1 MHHLAISFLKTH
13 CLMIFWGWWV
23 FRFCLC
29 FWICVHPSTL
39 SPLTTYSI
47 CEARW
52 PSPWDSDNTQS
63 VLSNPQIYKYIQ
75 NLSVRGISRDF
86 QQNLR
91 WIFAP
96 NICPNW
102 LVDNYYR
109 QRECPQK
116 CQQLKCSKFYQ
127 LLWRIHAFSM
137 DIAQMYPC
145 KIFFLKCI
153 LANLFFRC
161 IRTRCISWNLFLQI
175 HSSLVKCGSWIPWVK
190 LSWGSI

>member
-1 MHHLAISFLKTH
+1 MYTL
-13 CLMIFWGWWV
+13 
-23 FRFCLC
+23 FRFCLYFC
-29 FWICVHPSTL
+29 IYVHPSTL

-75 NLSVRGISRDF
+75 HLSARGISGDF
-86 QQNLR
+86 QQNLW

-116 CQQLKCSKFYQ
+116 CQQLKSSKLSKFYQ
-127 LLWRIHAFSM
+127 LLSPTHAFSLA
-137 DIAQMYPC
+137 IAQMYSC

-153 LANLFFRC
+153 LANLFLRC
-161 IRTRCISWNLFLQI
+161 IRARCISWNVFFQI
-175 HSSLVKCGSWIPWVK
+175 HSSDVSVQDVFLEMYSCKFILPW
-190 LSWGSI
+190 

>member
-1 MHHLAISFLKTH
+1 MHHSAISFLKTH

-75 NLSVRGISRDF
+75 NLSVRGISGDF

-116 CQQLKCSKFYQ
+116 CQQLKSSKLSKFYQ
-127 LLWRIHAFSM
+127 LLSTTHALSL
-137 DIAQMYPC
+137 DIAQMYSC
-145 KIFFLKCI
+145 MIFF
-153 LANLFFRC
+153 
-161 IRTRCISWNLFLQI
+161 WNVFLQI
-175 HSSLVKCGSWIPWVK
+175 YSWDVSVQDVFLEMYSCKFILPW
-190 LSWGSI
+190 